1 MNLRPFC
8 LLLGFVL
15 LGTNPVLAGY
25 TYKEDDTRLVNGVLY
40 DINGDPV
47 TGTYEVFYENNIRK
61 SLMPYVNG
69 ILNGVGSLYNEK
81 GVKEA
86 DMPFVDGKAEGIAL
100 VYYEDGCLKEKIP
113 YRNGKINGVMRTF
126 LRMAMS
132 KKGYRMMLTFA
143 AVRLNLITKTAV

>member
-47 TGTYEVFYENNIRK
+47 TGTYEVFYENQYSQK
-61 SLMPYVNG
+61 P
-69 ILNGVGSLYNEK
+69 
-81 GVKEA
+81 
-86 DMPFVDGKAEGIAL
+86 DAL
-100 VYYEDGCLKEKIP
+100 CERDIKRRRFPI
-113 YRNGKINGVMRTF
+113 
-126 LRMAMS
+126 
-132 KKGYRMMLTFA
+132 
-143 AVRLNLITKTAV
+143 

>member
-1 MNLRPFC
+1 
-8 LLLGFVL
+8 
-15 LGTNPVLAGY
+15 
-25 TYKEDDTRLVNGVLY
+25 
-40 DINGDPV
+40 
-47 TGTYEVFYENNIRK
+47 
-61 SLMPYVNG
+61 MPYVNG

-100 VYYEDGCLKEKIP
+100 VYYEDGRLKEKIP

>member
-47 TGTYEVFYENNIRK
+47 TGTYEVFMKTIF
-61 SLMPYVNG
+61 
-69 ILNGVGSLYNEK
+69 
-81 GVKEA
+81 A
-86 DMPFVDGKAEGIAL
+86 KA
-100 VYYEDGCLKEKIP
+100 
-113 YRNGKINGVMRTF
+113 
-126 LRMAMS
+126 
-132 KKGYRMMLTFA
+132 
-143 AVRLNLITKTAV
+143 

>member
-61 SLMPYVNG
+61 SLMPYVNPNAH
-69 ILNGVGSLYNEK
+69 LNAATQDTVLR
-81 GVKEA
+81 
-86 DMPFVDGKAEGIAL
+86 DMPDLYSG
-100 VYYEDGCLKEKIP
+100 YCDCLHTVSYTQATMP
-113 YRNGKINGVMRTF
+113 H
-126 LRMAMS
+126 LRS
-132 KKGYRMMLTFA
+132 VQYSYW
-143 AVRLNLITKTAV
+143 NLHRV